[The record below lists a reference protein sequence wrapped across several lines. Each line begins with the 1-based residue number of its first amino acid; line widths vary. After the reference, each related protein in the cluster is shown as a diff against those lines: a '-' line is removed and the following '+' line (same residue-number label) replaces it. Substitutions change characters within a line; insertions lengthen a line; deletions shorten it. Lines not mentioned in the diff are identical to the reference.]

1 MKSSISREELF
12 AHAYDT
18 AEKYGLAS
26 LSVRGLATECDVSVG
41 TIYNYFSSKT
51 ELTTATAEL
60 FFKRAFFEKFCHPSN
75 GERYLDYCVRMFES
89 MVKTLEHFRIH
100 WLKGADS
107 LPAAEKAAAHLR
119 EEKSFGHIRDG
130 LITIFENDA
139 AIRPDRPECLSAE
152 AVSEFTLRNVLAELR
167 SEKPDCSVLFAMLSK
182 ALYEEWQAPQ
192 PSSATW
198 RSRPIQR
205 HRPARKRSPGT
216 PGKLS
221 GPALLIQRRDPRLN
235 ISP

>member
-1 MKSSISREELF
+1 MKSSISREELL
-12 AHAYDT
+12 ARAYET
-18 AEKYGLAS
+18 ADKYGLAS
-26 LSVRGLATECDVSVG
+26 LSVRSLATECDVSVG

-60 FFKRAFFEKFCHPSN
+60 YFKRAFFEEFCHPSDD
-75 GERYLDYCVRMFES
+75 ERFLDYCVRMFES

-119 EEKSFGHIRDG
+119 EEKSFSHIRSG

-152 AVSEFTLRNVLAELR
+152 AVSEFTLKNVLAELK
-167 SEKPDCSVLFAMLSK
+167 SEKPDCSVLFTMLDE
-182 ALYEEWQAPQ
+182 ALYE
-192 PSSATW
+192 
-198 RSRPIQR
+198 
-205 HRPARKRSPGT
+205 K
-216 PGKLS
+216 
-221 GPALLIQRRDPRLN
+221 
-235 ISP
+235 

>member
-1 MKSSISREELF
+1 MKSSISREELL

-26 LSVRGLATECDVSVG
+26 LSIRGLATECDVSVG

-60 FFKRAFFEKFCHPSN
+60 FFKRAFFEEFCHPSN

-119 EEKSFGHIRDG
+119 EEKSFSHIRDG
-130 LITIFENDA
+130 LITIFENDST
-139 AIRPDRPECLSAE
+139 IRPDRPECLSAE

-167 SEKPDCSVLFAMLSK
+167 SEKPDCSVLFAMLDK
-182 ALYEEWQAPQ
+182 ALYEE
-192 PSSATW
+192 
-198 RSRPIQR
+198 
-205 HRPARKRSPGT
+205 
-216 PGKLS
+216 
-221 GPALLIQRRDPRLN
+221 
-235 ISP
+235 

>member
-1 MKSSISREELF
+1 MKPSISREELL
-12 AHAYDT
+12 ARAYET
-18 AEKYGLAS
+18 ADKYGLAS

-60 FFKRAFFEKFCHPSN
+60 YFKRAFFEEFCHPSDD
-75 GERYLDYCVRMFES
+75 ERFLDYCVRMFES

-119 EEKSFGHIRDG
+119 EEKSFSHIRSG

-152 AVSEFTLRNVLAELR
+152 AVSEFTLRNVLAELK
-167 SEKPDCSVLFAMLSK
+167 SEKPDCSVLFTMLDE
-182 ALYEEWQAPQ
+182 ALYE
-192 PSSATW
+192 
-198 RSRPIQR
+198 
-205 HRPARKRSPGT
+205 K
-216 PGKLS
+216 
-221 GPALLIQRRDPRLN
+221 
-235 ISP
+235 